1 MTGDTDKRWS
11 RALPNSGRVTLVL
24 FRRRALGE
32 QSGAEPKVGARVR
45 KSRQKEAAGAA
56 DAGLMQ
62 IEWSKGEVLK
72 RAGVGTEEEE
82 GAHERVGARIDGR
95 RRCEGGG
102 EVGIGSGA
110 GGRRRSAVNRA
121 EFSSC
126 GRAVSCGSIDQQWWR
141 TELDL
146 SSSKSFDDHHWAA
159 TLGATPKRVR
169 FLGGG
174 GFWFDRRRNCA
185 QCCEAK
191 RQ

>member
-1 MTGDTDKRWS
+1 MAVTGDTDKRWS

-82 GAHERVGARIDGR
+82 GADERVGARIDGR
-95 RRCEGGG
+95 RRGPIPGRWRFLVRSAKELCPVLRSKAAVGWSVGGWPG
-102 EVGIGSGA
+102 SRSDGYERSPWGADVGGSGA
-110 GGRRRSAVNRA
+110 RIHPATRSSVSAGCGEPSRA
-121 EFSSC
+121 
-126 GRAVSCGSIDQQWWR
+126 
-141 TELDL
+141 TE
-146 SSSKSFDDHHWAA
+146 
-159 TLGATPKRVR
+159 R
-169 FLGGG
+169 
-174 GFWFDRRRNCA
+174 
-185 QCCEAK
+185 
-191 RQ
+191 